1 MQLNIQPRTIFGKKT
16 KTLRAE
22 GIIPGEI
29 FGHGFENKHVSVSV
43 KEFTKVYG
51 EAGENTIITLI
62 GEEGEKIPAL
72 ISNVERDAVKDII
85 LSIDFYHVRKDE
97 KIKAEIPVEYIGE
110 DNAAKA
116 GNLLVKILD
125 EIEVEALPDKLP
137 RSFVVDI
144 SSLEVPGQ
152 SISIEDLKIEKDVK
166 VLVSYETIVATVTE
180 KQKEEVVTPAPETT
194 PEETSKDEEKKEE
207 EKKK

>member
-1 MQLNIQPRTIFGKKT
+1 MT
-16 KTLRAE
+16 A
-22 GIIPGEI
+22 
-29 FGHGFENKHVSVSV
+29 
-43 KEFTKVYG
+43 KEFAKIYA

-62 GEEGEKIPAL
+62 GEGGEKTPAL
-72 ISNVERDAVKDII
+72 ISGVERDAVKDII

-97 KIKAEIPVEYIGE
+97 KIKAGIPVEYIGE
-110 DNAAKA
+110 DNATKA

-137 RSFVVDI
+137 HSFVVDI
-144 SSLEVPGQ
+144 SSLEMPGQ
-152 SISIEDLKIEKDVK
+152 SISIEDLKIEKEVK

-180 KQKEEVVTPAPETT
+180 KQKEEVIAPTPETT
-194 PEETSKDEEKKEE
+194 AEEALKEE

>member
-1 MQLNIQPRTIFGKKT
+1 MQLNIKPRTVFGKKT
-16 KTLRAE
+16 KNLRAE

-29 FGHGFENKHVSVSV
+29 FGHGFENKHIGVTA
-43 KEFTKVYG
+43 KEFAKIYA

-62 GEEGEKIPAL
+62 GEGGEKTPAL
-72 ISNVERDAVKDII
+72 ISGVERDAVKDII

-97 KIKAEIPVEYIGE
+97 KIKAGIPVEYIGE

-137 RSFVVDI
+137 HSFVVDI
-144 SSLEVPGQ
+144 SSLEMPGQ
-152 SISIEDLKIEKDVK
+152 SISIEDLKIEKEVK

-180 KQKEEVVTPAPETT
+180 KQKEEVVAPAPETT
-194 PEETSKDEEKKEE
+194 AEETPKEEEKKEE